1 MQLAL
6 TAIFT
11 FIFFYV
17 IFGSEEK
24 QFRIKNK
31 KY

>member
-1 MQLAL
+1 MTVLT

-11 FIFFYV
+11 FVFFYV
-17 IFGSEEK
+17 IFGAEEK